1 MANLYYSR
9 HPEKDPYLIA
19 EKARVKSISK
29 PVWGKDYYLYYGN
42 KEEYERALL
51 HY

>member
-9 HPEKDPYLIA
+9 HPDEDPNLIA

-42 KEEYERALL
+42 KEEYE
-51 HY
+51 